1 MFRNQSWLTKGIWPP
16 SGGWHVPT
24 FEWQLVSTRRSDVA
38 NSVALQAPYP
48 GQSAGEGESSAID
61 LRDFFAILRARS
73 GIIAASVVACL
84 VLGALIVVM
93 TPKSYT
99 ATVSILLDVSQRA
112 PLGSDAGVL
121 NGAPDA
127 TLVDTQVRLFTSD
140 AVLRRV
146 AQQENLGEDPEF
158 VSIQPGL
165 RARLFAMLGMAPSAE
180 PGAVDRLSVATAA
193 LQRAIAVK
201 RSEKTYVVDV
211 DITARDPAK
220 AAQLANSVAGAYLAD
235 QRAARAQVNRRDTAA
250 LNQRIAELQTRL
262 LEAENRA
269 QDFRI
274 KNGLVDANGKNL
286 VELELADAAAEVAKA
301 KAKASDAKVRA
312 DVVKAAAASGRFAEL
327 GDVARFGVLDRLRGQ
342 VGDLTR
348 QEANLRTT
356 LAERHP
362 ALRELQSQIASLRQ
376 QITQELQRLAEAASA
391 DYLLA
396 QKSVAEAERRVD
408 LAREAAQR
416 NNHVMVQLREHERD
430 VEVSRDVYQRF
441 LRSREAIADG
451 GDGQS
456 ARVIA
461 PAQTPVAPSAPKTFT
476 IMFLAGAAG
485 LFFGTGGALLVDF
498 MGGASASA
506 RGRQPGRSAMARSS
520 YAGDMKVV
528 ARVPRISSLSRSF
541 AGLVGFLLRSRL
553 DGPVPANPLLREADR
568 HPKAAFADAIGQA
581 FQASLGR
588 LSRRRGRSSH
598 VVLVT
603 SLQPGAGK
611 SVVASNLAFA
621 AAAAGRSVL
630 LIDGHAEAPVLS
642 ALISPEL
649 APGVIELNGDYR
661 PLFHVPGS
669 KGAIDLVPIL
679 PDEEEICFRL
689 AQQRGFSPVRGINGT
704 YDFVVI
710 DGPTLRGEDDDRDL
724 ARAADRILIV
734 VPEGEIDRTPVEDL
748 LYELEVPLDK
758 FAGTV
763 ISRARRAKASS

>member
-1 MFRNQSWLTKGIWPP
+1 MSI
-16 SGGWHVPT
+16 
-24 FEWQLVSTRRSDVA
+24 RRSDVA
-38 NSVALQAPYP
+38 NSAALHAPYP
-48 GQSAGEGESSAID
+48 GPRAGEGESSAVD
-61 LRDFFAILRARS
+61 LREFFAVLRARWA
-73 GIIAASVVACL
+73 IIAASVVACL
-84 VLGALIVVM
+84 ILGALVVLM
-93 TPKSYT
+93 TPKTYT

-158 VSIQPGL
+158 VSTQPGL
-165 RARLFAMLGMAPSAE
+165 RARLFAILGLGTTSE
-180 PGAVDRLSVATAA
+180 PGNLDRLTAA
-193 LQRAIAVK
+193 TTVLQRAVAVK

-211 DITARDPAK
+211 DITARDAAK

-235 QRAARAQVNRRDTAA
+235 QRAARSQVNRRDTAA

-286 VELELADAAAEVAKA
+286 VELELSDAAAEVAKA
-301 KAKASDAKVRA
+301 KARASDAKARA
-312 DVVKAAAASGRFAEL
+312 DVVKAAAASGHFAEL
-327 GDVARFGVLDRLRGQ
+327 GEAARFGVLDRLRGQ
-342 VGDLTR
+342 IGDLTR
-348 QEANLRTT
+348 QEANMHTT
-356 LAERHP
+356 LGDRHP
-362 ALRELQSQIASLRQ
+362 ALRELQNQISSARQ
-376 QITQELQRLAEAASA
+376 QVTQELQRLAEAAAS
-391 DYLLA
+391 DYVLA

-408 LAREAAQR
+408 LAREATQR
-416 NNHVMVQLREHERD
+416 NNQVMVQLREHERD
-430 VEVSRDVYQRF
+430 VEVSRDVYQKF

-461 PAQTPVAPSAPKTFT
+461 PAQVPISPSAPKSFT
-476 IMFLAGAAG
+476 IMFLAAAAG

-498 MGGASASA
+498 TGGAPAPR
-506 RGRQPGRSAMARSS
+506 RGQQTGMAGMARSS
-520 YAGDMKVV
+520 YAGDLKVV
-528 ARVPRISSLSRSF
+528 ARVPRVVGLGRMF
-541 AGLVGFLLRSRL
+541 AGLAGFLLRSRL
-553 DGPVPANPLLREADR
+553 DGPLPANPLLGEADR
-568 HPKAAFADAIGQA
+568 NPKGAFAEAIGQA

-588 LSRRRGRSSH
+588 LSRRRSRSSH

-603 SLQPGAGK
+603 SLHPGAGK

-630 LIDGHAEAPVLS
+630 LIDGHAEAPSLS
-642 ALISPEL
+642 ALIPAKSQ
-649 APGVIELNGDYR
+649 PGVIELNGDYR
-661 PLFHVPGS
+661 PLFHVPGRH
-669 KGAIDLVPIL
+669 GTIDLVPIL

-689 AQQRGFSPVRGINGT
+689 AQQRGFSPVHGINGT

-734 VPEGEIDRTPVEDL
+734 VPEGEVDRTPVEDL

-763 ISRARRAKASS
+763 ISRSRGAKASS